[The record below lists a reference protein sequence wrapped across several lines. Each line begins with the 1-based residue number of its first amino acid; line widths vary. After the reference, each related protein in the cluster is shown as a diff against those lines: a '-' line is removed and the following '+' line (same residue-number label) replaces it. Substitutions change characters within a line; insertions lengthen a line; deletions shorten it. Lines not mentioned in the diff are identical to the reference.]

1 MKKNSFFLCIACTLI
16 THSVANDTTTFHSYF
31 WANYNHFAGNLGL
44 ANSWYKNLFSS
55 KSSIYTYNGY
65 LSFLADTKQ
74 YKQIIQLMPSLSEK
88 FAQNPDIQL
97 IFVDA
102 LQHTNQ
108 SQKAD
113 NLLIALSQTFKTH
126 PEVTLQ
132 AAQTYIKR
140 QESEN
145 ALLTLNAFLNN
156 TPRRPN
162 NFVFYFLQCHV
173 HMQLNQ
179 LPQALQSIQLCLEMH
194 PAFDKGWLLYAS
206 LHEKEGKIKEAL
218 SGYATFLELA
228 GSNSQVEKHLFT
240 LMLKYKA
247 LEDNKQTLLSQSVTI
262 DNALILFKNNQ
273 YEQAL
278 LVVNRCIEAQPKNDE
293 YKLFKVQILSAM
305 KDFNQTASTLAT
317 YIAQDLENS
326 LWPKALSLLAY
337 NGMPRAQ
344 ITETFSSAL
353 KQYPDNLW
361 CNLYCAEN
369 YMRNAQNDLA
379 IACLEKAAPFATDN
393 SLKAKIVYQL
403 ALLHYDQSNYQLM
416 HTHLDQA
423 HGLNDNCPHVNN
435 ALAYYWATK
444 GKDTKKA
451 IPFIEKALAHSATN
465 PYFLDTHALILY
477 KEKKYDQAQQILEQ
491 LALHE
496 NGTILLHLAK
506 VHYALN
512 NKENADTFT
521 KKAQYLVKDNHEKKA
536 LHKMQLLLA
545 QT

>member
-1 MKKNSFFLCIACTLI
+1 MKKNSFFLCIAFTSI
-16 THSVANDTTTFHSYF
+16 AHSVANDTTTFHSYF

-44 ANSWYKNLFSS
+44 ANNWYKNLFSS
-55 KSSIYTYNGY
+55 KNSIYTYNGY

-88 FAQNPDIQL
+88 FAQNPDVQL
-97 IFVDA
+97 IFVNA

-113 NLLIALSQTFKTH
+113 NLLITLSQTFKTH
-126 PEVTLQ
+126 PEITLQ

-140 QESEN
+140 QEAEN
-145 ALLTLNAFLNN
+145 ALLTINAFLNN

-173 HMQLNQ
+173 HIQLNQ

-247 LEDNKQTLLSQSVTI
+247 LEDNKQTLLSQSATI

-273 YEQAL
+273 PQQAL
-278 LVVNRCIEAQPKNDE
+278 LVVNRCIAEQPTNDE
-293 YKLFKVQILSAM
+293 YKLFKIQVLCAIKNFTEIS
-305 KDFNQTASTLAT
+305 STLAIYMT
-317 YIAQDLENS
+317 QDLENV

-337 NGMPRAQ
+337 NGMPRIQ
-344 ITETFSSAL
+344 IAETFSTVL
-353 KQYPDNLW
+353 TKHPDNLW

-379 IACLEKAAPFATDN
+379 IACLEKAASSTTEN
-393 SLKAKIVYQL
+393 SLKAKVLYQL
-403 ALLHYDQSNYQLM
+403 ALLHYDQNNYQLM
-416 HTHLDQA
+416 KTNLEQA
-423 HGLNDNCPHVNN
+423 HALNGNCPHVNN
-435 ALAYYWATK
+435 TLAYYWATK

-451 IPFIEKALAHSATN
+451 LAFIEKALAHSATN

-477 KEKKYDQAQQILEQ
+477 KEKKYEQAQQILEQ

-496 NGTILLHLAK
+496 NGTMLLHLAK

-512 NKENADTFT
+512 NRENADTFT
-521 KKAQYLVKDNHEKKA
+521 KKAQHLVKNNHEKKA